1 MIYHNPEIETIIV
14 DAVELA
20 RSRNQG
26 YVTLEHLLLAIVNYE
41 NFKVL
46 LRDFGVETQ
55 VMAQEISEYL
65 DEQTI
70 LVSTEPNPVPRK
82 TQNLE
87 RVFNRAYTQVLFSGR
102 QTIQVIDLV
111 ISLGSEPNSYAAYFM
126 LKYGLDRVKL
136 IDFYNKNYQEST
148 QPARKNTQ
156 KADLVLEEYCTNLS
170 TKAREGTIDP
180 VIGRETEVQSI
191 VEVLAKRTKSNV
203 LLVGDPGVGKTCLV
217 EGLALKIVN
226 KQVPE
231 YLETHEVYNL
241 DIGSLLA
248 GSKYRGEFE
257 EKLRNVIQALT
268 VKQNVILFIDE
279 AHQMRG
285 AGAGSGSSVDFANM
299 IKPALAS
306 GAIKVIAS
314 TTWEEAAQ
322 SFEKD
327 RALMRRFA
335 RIAVDEPTPAVAVK
349 ILQGIKSLYEKFHNC
364 VISSAAIDSAV
375 ELSVRYQPDRKLP
388 DKAIDLIDTACAR
401 QRVLNK
407 RFTLKKQHVQELVSR
422 VTGIPVTQLG
432 ASASEA
438 VLDLGNLDTN
448 IKQRLYGQDS
458 VIDTV
463 LEKIYV
469 ARAGLRDSNK
479 PLGCFLFLGPSGTG
493 KTQAARLLAEN
504 LGMKLLK
511 FDMSEYQEKHAVSK
525 LIGAPPGY
533 VGFEDSQLGAGLL
546 IQALEKNPHSVLLLD
561 EIEKAHP
568 DISNVLLQL
577 MDEGTIT
584 GSNGKRADARN
595 ILLILT
601 SNLGAQANERNNL
614 GFTTDLKRTG
624 EEQAAVKDYFRP
636 EFRNRLDGVCVFKP
650 LDRISQRKIVVQ
662 QLADINNQLS
672 ERKIRLRFTE
682 AVVDHVL
689 EQGFDAALGAR
700 PLARKITELI
710 RVPLSKKIL
719 FENPA
724 SGTRIQVDYR
734 DSAVMFDTVSA
745 LDGSTIVSQT
755 QVGADGIIFLDSK

>member
-1 MIYHNPEIETIIV
+1 MIYHNPEIETIIL

-20 RSRNQG
+20 RSRKHG
-26 YVTLEHLLLAIVNYE
+26 YVTLEHLLLAIVKYE
-41 NFKVL
+41 NFNVL
-46 LRDFGVETQ
+46 LRDFGVETE
-55 VMAQEISEYL
+55 VLAGEISDYL
-65 DEQTI
+65 NDQAI
-70 LVSTEPNPVPRK
+70 LETTDPDPVPRK

-111 ISLGSEPNSYAAYFM
+111 ISLGAEPNSYAAYFM
-126 LKYGLDRVKL
+126 LKYGIDRVKL
-136 IDFYNKNYQEST
+136 TDFYNKHYQEST
-148 QPARKNTQ
+148 RPAKPNTQ

-170 TKAREGTIDP
+170 AKAQDGRIDP

-217 EGLALKIVN
+217 EGLALKIAN

-231 YLETHEVYNL
+231 YLLDHEVYNL

-257 EKLRNVIQALT
+257 EKLRDVIQALT
-268 VKQNVILFIDE
+268 VKKNAILFIDE

-306 GAIKVIAS
+306 GDIKVIAS

-335 RIAVDEPTPAVAVK
+335 RLTIDEPTPAVTVK
-349 ILQGIKSLYEKFHNC
+349 ILQGIKNLYEKFHNC
-364 VISSAAIDSAV
+364 VISNTALEAAV
-375 ELSVRYQPDRKLP
+375 ELSVRHQPDRKLP
-388 DKAIDLIDTACAR
+388 DKAIDLIDTACAK

-422 VTGIPVTQLG
+422 ITGIPVTQLG
-432 ASASEA
+432 ASDNAA
-438 VLDLGNLDTN
+438 VLDLKNLESS
-448 IKQRLYGQDS
+448 IKQQLYGQDT
-458 VIDTV
+458 VLDTV

-469 ARAGLRDSNK
+469 ARAGLRNPNK
-479 PLGCFLFLGPSGTG
+479 PLGSFLFLGPTGTG
-493 KTQAARLLAEN
+493 KTRSAQLLAEN
-504 LGMKLLK
+504 LGMKLIK
-511 FDMSEYQEKHAVSK
+511 FDMSEYQERHAVSK

-546 IQALEKNPHSVLLLD
+546 IQALEKNPHAVLLLD

-568 DISNVLLQL
+568 DVSNVLLQL
-577 MDEGTIT
+577 MEDGVIT

-595 ILLILT
+595 IILILT
-601 SNLGAQANERNNL
+601 SNLGAEANEKNNL
-614 GFTTDLKRTG
+614 GFTSALKRSG
-624 EEQAAVKDYFRP
+624 EEQAAVKEYFRP
-636 EFRNRLDGVCVFKP
+636 EFRNRLDSVCVFKP

-662 QLADINNQLS
+662 QLLEINDQLAD
-672 ERKIRLRFTE
+672 RRIRLRFTE
-682 AVVDHVL
+682 AVIDHVL
-689 EQGFDAALGAR
+689 ELGFDAALGAR
-700 PLARKITELI
+700 PLARKITEII

-719 FENPA
+719 FDGISA
-724 SGTRIQVDYR
+724 GTKIQVDYR
-734 DSAVMFDTVSA
+734 DSAVTFDVISA

-755 QVGADGIIFLDSK
+755 QVGADGIIFVDPK